1 VRGGEM
7 PEAYV
12 TGRVIPGSESTIKEK
27 IAKLKGVKKVS
38 IVYGD
43 VDFVAEVEVRE
54 LAELGDLAARL
65 RRITSII
72 KTETY
77 IVRAEG

>member
-1 VRGGEM
+1 M

-12 TGRVIPGSESTIKEK
+12 TGRVIPGSEAMIKEK
-27 IAKLKGVKKVS
+27 IRKLKGVKKVS

-54 LAELGDLAARL
+54 LAELGDLSTRL
-65 RRITSII
+65 RRIPSII

-77 IVRAEG
+77 VVRMED

>member
-1 VRGGEM
+1 M

-12 TGRVIPGSESTIKEK
+12 TGRVIPGSESMIKEK
-27 IAKLKGVKKVS
+27 IRKLKGVKKVS

-54 LAELGDLAARL
+54 LAELGDLSTRL
-65 RRITSII
+65 RRIPSII

-77 IVRAEG
+77 VVRMED

>member
-1 VRGGEM
+1 M

-12 TGRVIPGSESTIKEK
+12 TGRVIPGSESMIKEK

-65 RRITSII
+65 RRISSII

-77 IVRAEG
+77 VVRMED

>member
-1 VRGGEM
+1 
-7 PEAYV
+7 
-12 TGRVIPGSESTIKEK
+12 
-27 IAKLKGVKKVS
+27 VKKVS

-65 RRITSII
+65 RRISSII

-77 IVRAEG
+77 IVRTED

>member
-1 VRGGEM
+1 M

-12 TGRVIPGSESTIKEK
+12 TGRVIPGSESMIKQK
-27 IAKLKGVKKVS
+27 ITKLKGVKKVS

-65 RRITSII
+65 RRISSII

-77 IVRAEG
+77 IVRTED

>member
-1 VRGGEM
+1 M
-7 PEAYV
+7 LEAYV
-12 TGRVIPGSESTIKEK
+12 TGRVIPGSESMIKEK
-27 IAKLKGVKKVS
+27 VARLKGVKKVS
-38 IVYGD
+38 IVYGE

-54 LAELGDLAARL
+54 LAELGDLAERL

-77 IVRAEG
+77 IVRTED